1 MFSDVGGKNV
11 PRRLRDVYESKSEAD
26 KFEKGAFFISQ
37 IQDKGVERKAVI
49 STVGSIRKIKE
60 ASAKLHVTRAISAA
74 RKAGYHFN
82 GKTIKGDRRM
92 DTVEQDKNGTIE
104 TVAKVVDKSEEEQVS
119 TRNVVANNVELSE
132 LAAQIRGYAER
143 VRDNIISIGKCFIEA
158 KKQVAH
164 GEWDAWVEQNTT
176 FTRQTAHK
184 FMQCAK
190 RFKDVAPTRHLS
202 STQMMELLALPA
214 PQTEA
219 FFESNETAGTPVKEM
234 TKTRLR
240 TAIKEWK
247 EAHSDTKPPKQ
258 KKKIS
263 EAEESRQDS
272 TPLEESP
279 QLKVIELKIRPED
292 EVELIKIFKDILQSE
307 NSLSEECKD
316 SLQQTIDK
324 LSMSQNETEEDFEG

>member
-1 MFSDVGGKNV
+1 MFKDDYVAFINQSPKPKRVKVG
-11 PRRLRDVYESKSEAD
+11 E
-26 KFEKGAFFISQ
+26 FFISQ
-37 IQDKGVERKAVI
+37 IQDKGVKRKEI
-49 STVGSIRKIKE
+49 ILTICEIRKIQKD
-60 ASAKLHVTRAISAA
+60 SAKLHVTRAISEA
-74 RKAGYHFN
+74 RREGHSFGDKP
-82 GKTIKGDRRM
+82 IKGDKKM
-92 DTVEQDKNGTIE
+92 DTIEQNKNVSAEAVTEDIDETKEEAIPTRDIGT
-104 TVAKVVDKSEEEQVS
+104 
-119 TRNVVANNVELSE
+119 NNIKLTE
-132 LAAQIRGYAER
+132 LAAQIRGYAEE
-143 VRDNIISIGKCFIEA
+143 VRDNIIRIGICFIEA
-158 KKQVAH
+158 KKQVVH

-184 FMQCAK
+184 FIQCAK
-190 RFKDVAPTRHLS
+190 RFKDVAPARHLN